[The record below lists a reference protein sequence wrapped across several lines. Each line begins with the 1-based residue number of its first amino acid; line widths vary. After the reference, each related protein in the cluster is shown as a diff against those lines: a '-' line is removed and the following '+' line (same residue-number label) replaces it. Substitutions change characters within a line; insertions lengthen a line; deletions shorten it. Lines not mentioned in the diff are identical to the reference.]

1 MLIMDLGPLLKL
13 SDPVQESIQVV
24 AICGLVWFFR
34 LHDCQD
40 YVHIAMGPEPPGGAI
55 VVLGAGKRTMFVTM
69 DKDKTGC
76 EAVANKRRLIYDGN
90 DDSLFRISSGPG
102 IYLKME

>member
-1 MLIMDLGPLLKL
+1 MAPLIYGAEAFVIFIMHLALVLNVTVPLL
-13 SDPVQESIQVV
+13 ESTQVV
-24 AICGLVWFFR
+24 AISGLLWFFR

-55 VVLGAGKRTMFVTM
+55 VVLGAGKRTMFVSM

-76 EAVANKRRLIYDGN
+76 ETIAN
-90 DDSLFRISSGPG
+90 
-102 IYLKME
+102 MQT